1 MTAADVIFADWT
13 LPWGITLTVAAFA
26 TIYLR
31 GWIAIRKTRPE
42 QFPPWRLFCFLSG
55 LAVVWISIASPIDGF
70 ADVLLSAHMVEHLLL
85 MSAVP
90 PLVWSAAPVV
100 PLLRGL
106 PRSTVQVI
114 VGPLIRWRTLRK
126 LEHFF
131 VQPVAAWLTFNL
143 TFLLWHVPAAYNY
156 ALEHEHVH
164 EFEHLCFLSSSLL
177 FWYVLLEP
185 WPARKGVMRWGLL
198 AYLITSDLVN
208 TALSAF
214 LAFCDRNVY
223 TFYEHQPNPF
233 GVNLVADQTLGA
245 VIMWV
250 MGSMFF
256 LVPAVMLT
264 VRLLQP
270 KRAPRIAHQAI

>member
-26 TIYLR
+26 ALYWR
-31 GWIAIRKTRPE
+31 GWLAIRKTRPE
-42 QFPPWRLFCFLSG
+42 QFPAWRLFCFLSG
-55 LAVVWISIASPIDGF
+55 LTITWLAIASPIDGF
-70 ADVLLSAHMVEHLLL
+70 ADLLLSAHMVEHLLL

-90 PLVWSAAPVV
+90 PLIWASAPVV

-106 PRSTVQVI
+106 PKSTVQVV
-114 VGPLIRWRTLRK
+114 VGPLLRWRALRK

-131 VQPVAAWLTFNL
+131 TQPVVAWLTFNL
-143 TFLLWHVPAAYNY
+143 TFVLWHVPAAYDY
-156 ALEHEHVH
+156 ALAHEHVH
-164 EFEHLCFLSSSLL
+164 ELEHMCFLSSSLL
-177 FWYVLLEP
+177 FWFVLLEP
-185 WPARKGVMRWGLL
+185 WPARKGAMRWGLL

-223 TFYEHQPNPF
+223 TYYEHQPNPF
-233 GVNLVADQTLGA
+233 GVSLVGDQTLGA

-250 MGSMFF
+250 LGSMFF
-256 LVPAVMLT
+256 LVPAALFT
-264 VRLLQP
+264 VQMLQP
-270 KRAPRIAHQAI
+270 KRTRRVAHQNA

>member
-26 TIYLR
+26 AIYLR

>member
-1 MTAADVIFADWT
+1 MTAADVIFADWR

-26 TIYLR
+26 AIYLR

-90 PLVWSAAPVV
+90 PLIWSAAPVV

>member
-13 LPWGITLTVAAFA
+13 LPWGITLTVAALA
-26 TIYLR
+26 AIYLR

>member
-26 TIYLR
+26 AIYLR

-90 PLVWSAAPVV
+90 PLIWSAAPVV

>member
-26 TIYLR
+26 AIYLR

-90 PLVWSAAPVV
+90 PLIWSAAPVV

-114 VGPLIRWRTLRK
+114 VGPLIRWRGLRK